1 MQLSSKSILADTSG
15 AELPAPVSMSIG
27 DEIIWSE
34 NTGRTSS
41 GCAVGTVIAEKQTVN
56 ITWGILDEA
65 EITQIETKIPKG
77 FIKLYIFCKLY
88 EVYRGTLTKEVMG
101 FIGDGRRYYRSAT
114 TDIVER

>member
-56 ITWGILDEA
+56 ITWGILPGEGSSCMAPHLYRKGPGKA
-65 EITQIETKIPKG
+65 E
-77 FIKLYIFCKLY
+77 LH
-88 EVYRGTLTKEVMG
+88 
-101 FIGDGRRYYRSAT
+101 
-114 TDIVER
+114 

>member
-1 MQLSSKSILADTSG
+1 MQLSSKSILADVSG

-41 GCAVGTVIAEKQTVN
+41 GRAVGTAIAQKKTVN
-56 ITWGILDEA
+56 ITWGILDETEA
-65 EITQIETKIPKG
+65 RQIETKMPKG
-77 FIKLYIFCKLY
+77 FIKLYVFGKLY
-88 EVYRGTLTKEVMG
+88 EVYRGTFTKEVMG
-101 FIGDGRRYYRSAT
+101 FIGDGRLYYRSAT